1 MSIEAAELVLPNLR
15 LSKPLRVGLPRE
27 YSVDGLSGA
36 AKEASGG
43 PLLCAYGL
51 TSLSPSPAR
60 IRHGSAARRFSAKL
74 GTPSWT
80 SRSRAPSSPWP
91 PTTSSRLQKRRGV
104 PLSDTPPA
112 TL

>member
-36 AKEASGG
+36 AKEARRPST
-43 PLLCAYGL
+43 LCIWPDI
-51 TSLSPSPAR
+51 TRPSPDR
-60 IRHGSAARRFSAKL
+60 IRHGGAARRFYAKL

-104 PLSDTPPA
+104 PL
-112 TL
+112 L